1 MSTARNLL
9 TVTELTAEE
18 KSTLKTAAFGAVFLV
33 SDADPGFFAML
44 RESFAASGAL
54 AGATGLVKEVL
65 SSGPLPKLP
74 RASAAEVEALVLP
87 ALERSVAILREKAP
101 AEVDNYQAAV
111 VTAVEEAA
119 NAAHG
124 VNAREADALAKVKA
138 AVGVVSDPTI
148 TRE

>member
-1 MSTARNLL
+1 MD
-9 TVTELTAEE
+9 VTELTAEE
-18 KSTLKTAAFGAVFLV
+18 KSTLKTAAFGAVYLV

-44 RESFAASGAL
+44 KESFAASDAL

-65 SSGPLPKLP
+65 TTGPLPKLP
-74 RASAAEVEALVLP
+74 RASTAEVEAFVLP
-87 ALERSVAILREKAP
+87 ALERAVAILRAKAP
-101 AEVDNYQAAV
+101 SEVDNYQAAV
-111 VTAVEEAA
+111 VIAVEQAA

>member
-1 MSTARNLL
+1 MSD
-9 TVTELTAEE
+9 LTAEE
-18 KSTLKTAAFGAVFLV
+18 RSTLKTAAFGAVYLV

-44 RESFAASGAL
+44 KESFAASGAL

-65 SSGPLPKLP
+65 STGPLPKLP
-74 RASAAEVEALVLP
+74 RASISEVEALVLP

-101 AEVDNYQAAV
+101 SEVDNYQAAV

-148 TRE
+148 TGE

>member
-1 MSTARNLL
+1 VF
-9 TVTELTAEE
+9 VTELTAEE
-18 KSTLKTAAFGAVFLV
+18 KSTLKTAAFGAVYLV

-44 RESFAASGAL
+44 KESFAASDAL

-65 SSGPLPKLP
+65 TTGPLPKLP
-74 RASAAEVEALVLP
+74 RATTAEVEALVLP

-101 AEVDNYQAAV
+101 SEVDNYQAAV
-111 VTAVEEAA
+111 VTAVEQAA
-119 NAAHG
+119 HAAHG

-148 TRE
+148 TGE